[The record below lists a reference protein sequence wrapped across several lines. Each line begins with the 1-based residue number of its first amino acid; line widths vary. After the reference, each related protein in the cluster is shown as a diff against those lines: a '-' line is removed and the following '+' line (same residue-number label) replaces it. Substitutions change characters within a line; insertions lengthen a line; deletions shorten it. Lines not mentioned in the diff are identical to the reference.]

1 MKLSR
6 FASAAMSCAVV
17 AYLACTPAWAQ
28 PYPSKPVRV
37 IVPYPPGGGLDFAA
51 RLVTGKM
58 AESTGQQF
66 LIDNRPG
73 ASGIVGAEAL
83 IKSAPDGYTIFVGDL
98 ASLSLNPILYAK
110 LPYDPFKDFAPI
122 GRLLR
127 AALMLV
133 VPADSPINSVKD
145 LLERAKANPGKLN
158 YGIPGVGAPHHL
170 TMELFLLTTG
180 AKMTHVA
187 FKGAAPAVQELVS
200 GRLDAMFSDLGSGGP
215 QVRGGKLRG
224 LAVAHATRMAQFPN
238 VPTVAES
245 GYPGFDA
252 FAWSGVVA
260 PAGTPREIIQ
270 RLNVEMTKAWSDPA
284 VQQKLG
290 DVGFEAMPGAPE
302 ALPPFMRDE
311 QAKWRKV
318 IEAAQI
324 KVQ

>member
-1 MKLSR
+1 MKLRRIAATICCAVLACSS
-6 FASAAMSCAVV
+6 SAA
-17 AYLACTPAWAQ
+17 TWAQ
-28 PYPSKPVRV
+28 AYPTKPVRV

-58 AESTGQQF
+58 TESTGQQF

-145 LLERAKANPGKLN
+145 LVDRAKANPGKMN

-215 QVRGGKLRG
+215 QVRGGKLKG
-224 LAVAHATRMAQFPN
+224 LAVAHATRMPQFPN

-245 GYPGFDA
+245 GYAGFDA

-260 PAGTPREIIQ
+260 PAGTPREIVE
-270 RLNVEMTKAWSDPA
+270 RLNAEMTKAWNDPS

-290 DVGFEAMPGAPE
+290 DVGFESMPGPPD
-302 ALPPFMRDE
+302 ALPPFMRAE

-318 IEAAQI
+318 IDAAQI
-324 KVQ
+324 KVE